1 MKEENTKWATGSNLI
16 DYRLTEIGKQN
27 WEVCSRMLVHDL
39 LDLSLENPELKKIL
53 DFYRIS
59 YTSNGGYTMA
69 LPRLMLNKK
78 EVDMKKSKKK
88 K

>member
-1 MKEENTKWATGSNLI
+1 MEKETRVI
-16 DYRLTEIGKQN
+16 DWRQTEIGRQN

-39 LDLSLENPELKKIL
+39 LDLAETNKELKTIL

-59 YTSNGGYTMA
+59 YTDNGGYTMC

-78 EVDMKKSKKK
+78 EKKQKKK
-88 K
+88 